1 MKRIFAA
8 VKITPDANFSNIY
21 NQLKAALR
29 HDHINWVPLHNM
41 HLTLKFFGEV
51 HDEQIETIDDALQ
64 QVAQRHQPFAMEL
77 FGTGIFGSSY
87 DPRVV
92 WFGIRHSEVINALAM
107 DALDS
112 VVPLGFPRDRQNF
125 RPHLT
130 IGRVKDITDK
140 SIFQQA
146 ICSHSG
152 RFIQEVK
159 VESFELIES
168 KLQPQGSVYSVLENY
183 RLEGRR

>member
-8 VKITPDANFSNIY
+8 VKIAPDANFISIY
-21 NQLKAALR
+21 TQLKAALR
-29 HDHINWVPLHNM
+29 HDRINWVPLQNV

-51 HDEQIETIDDALQ
+51 PDEQIEAIDETLRQASE
-64 QVAQRHQPFAMEL
+64 RHKPFGMQL

-87 DPRVV
+87 DPHVV
-92 WFGIRHSEVINALAM
+92 WFGIRQSEQISALASDVL
-107 DALDS
+107 DA

-130 IGRVKDITDK
+130 IGRIKRIADK
-140 SIFQQA
+140 NIFQQA
-146 ICSHSG
+146 IHKYSDTS
-152 RFIQEVK
+152 IQEIK

-168 KLQPQGSVYSVLENY
+168 KLLPEGPVYTVLERY
-183 RLEGRR
+183 GI

>member
-8 VKITPDANFSNIY
+8 VKITPDANFNSIY
-21 NQLKAALR
+21 TQLKTALC
-29 HDHINWVPLHNM
+29 HDRINWVPLHNM

-51 HDEQIETIDDALQ
+51 HEEQIETIDEVLQ

-92 WFGIRHSEVINALAM
+92 WFGIRHSDAINALAT
-107 DALDS
+107 DALDA

-130 IGRVKDITDK
+130 IGRVKGITDK
-140 SIFQQA
+140 NIFQQT
-146 ICSHSG
+146 IRQHSETL
-152 RFIQEVK
+152 IQEVK

-168 KLQPQGSVYSVLENY
+168 KLRPSGPVYTTLENY
-183 RLEGRR
+183 RL